1 MMESDVVVEL
11 CPTSLN
17 PSVST
22 ALKVQ
27 GLSRLHSP
35 ATVVEYIILAGKA
48 RSCYNITFGRLCT
61 VVSPG
66 NVHFAFVNI

>member
-11 CPTSLN
+11 SPTSLN

-27 GLSRLHSP
+27 GLS
-35 ATVVEYIILAGKA
+35 
-48 RSCYNITFGRLCT
+48 
-61 VVSPG
+61 
-66 NVHFAFVNI
+66 